1 MGHDSVELGQEQG
14 NTPLDAIIRPARLDD
29 AKALHRHC
37 YPEYGFD
44 DVREYLAWCLRQAD
58 KGWIVR
64 LVAEVDGQ
72 AVGNAQLT
80 LWGQN
85 GEIGSLVVAP
95 DYRRR
100 GLARRLLTALIN
112 EADRRGLEA
121 LEIGASECT
130 PSVIAFYQRLG
141 FDRVEG
147 TEESR
152 IQDPD
157 KKTDFFTPPALTLRS
172 VCECN
177 DVVGRVK
184 KSPARD
190 RTASV
195 KYNEATMEVREVTM
209 CSNESAMWVDG
220 ATVSCLELRSCRDY
234 DAISRR

>member
-1 MGHDSVELGQEQG
+1 
-14 NTPLDAIIRPARLDD
+14 
-29 AKALHRHC
+29 
-37 YPEYGFD
+37 
-44 DVREYLAWCLRQAD
+44 
-58 KGWIVR
+58 VR

-112 EADRRGLEA
+112 EVDRRGLEA

-152 IQDPD
+152 TMDVD
-157 KKTDFFTPPALTLRS
+157 KKNGLFH
-172 VCECN
+172 
-177 DVVGRVK
+177 
-184 KSPARD
+184 PARPD
-190 RTASV
+190 LT
-195 KYNEATMEVREVTM
+195 VR
-209 CSNESAMWVDG
+209 
-220 ATVSCLELRSCRDY
+220 LRMQRCGR
-234 DAISRR
+234 